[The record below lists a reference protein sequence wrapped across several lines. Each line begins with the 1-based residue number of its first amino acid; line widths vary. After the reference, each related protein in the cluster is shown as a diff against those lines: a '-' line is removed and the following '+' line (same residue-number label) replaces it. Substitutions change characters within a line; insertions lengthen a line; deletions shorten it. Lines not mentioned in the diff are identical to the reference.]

1 MADRRPSARQHS
13 IAYATRDQDDD
24 VLAKLGHKAELNR
37 NFSPLAML
45 GLAFAILN
53 SWTALSASL
62 SLALPSGGPTSVI
75 WGLITAGICNLCLA
89 ASLAEFLSAYPTAGG
104 QYHWVAMISWKSWV
118 PLLSWIT
125 GWINVSGWIALVA
138 SGGLLGSQLIVGV
151 ISFMQPAYSP
161 QRWHQFLIY
170 IGYNLV
176 AFCLNAFG
184 NRLLPW
190 VTKVAF
196 TWSITGFVII
206 SITVLACA
214 SPNYSSGSFVFR
226 DFINQSGW
234 PDGIAWLLGLLQA
247 GLGLTGF
254 DAVAHMVFSGLVR
267 SHTEAESPSD

>member
-1 MADRRPSARQHS
+1 M
-13 IAYATRDQDDD
+13 
-24 VLAKLGHKAELNR
+24 
-37 NFSPLAML
+37 
-45 GLAFAILN
+45 
-53 SWTALSASL
+53 
-62 SLALPSGGPTSVI
+62 
-75 WGLITAGICNLCLA
+75 CLA

-104 QYHWVAMISWKSWV
+104 QYHWVAMISWKKWV

-151 ISFMQPAYSP
+151 ISFMKPNYAP

-176 AFCLNAFG
+176 AFLLNAFA
-184 NRLLPW
+184 NSLLPYI
-190 VTKVAF
+190 TKGAF
-196 TWSITGFVII
+196 TWSISGFVII

-214 SPNYSSGSFVFR
+214 SPDYSTGNFVFTEF
-226 DFINQSGW
+226 DNSTGW

-254 DAVAHMVFSGLVR
+254 DAVAHMIEEIPNPTVEGPRIMLACVGIGIFTGFIFLTCLLFVAGDITNV
-267 SHTEAESPSD
+267 TESAAGPLLAIFYNATNSKAGSICLLM